1 MFDFAS
7 ALAGDDVNQMKAM
20 QAAMEKGYKEATRAW
35 GKDLP
40 EISKKTFAAANKLF
54 DEYYKSKGA
63 TSEQTM
69 AAQASSELTA
79 QAAAQSTSANNQ
91 PASQPDQA
99 IKGIQS
105 ISKA

>member
-1 MFDFAS
+1 
-7 ALAGDDVNQMKAM
+7 
-20 QAAMEKGYKEATRAW
+20 
-35 GKDLP
+35 
-40 EISKKTFAAANKLF
+40 
-54 DEYYKSKGA
+54 
-63 TSEQTM
+63 M

-79 QAAAQSTSANNQ
+79 QAAAQSASANNQ